1 MLVTIPTIT
10 MAATYMAGVIMGKFT
25 TAPHFVILSVDNIFD
40 DKSYRK
46 LGNLNSSLPPPETR
60 VALAR
65 KGRSWVG
72 CGMNIV
78 DLRPG
83 LQVLHPQ
90 FGLGEVKVLTE
101 TNAEV
106 LFNEGRKTLAGQ
118 QVAELKQ
125 AEPRA
130 RIEGLEKPLRDLI
143 AEVVGVTAEKLNLI
157 VDREEFTPQLA
168 PKWVGGK
175 VVLHPNDATLATK
188 EIELEIFFRKIV
200 LVRDYLRVLEQKINA
215 HPKLNDAERV
225 ELQYYITKSY
235 GSLTTFNL
243 LFKEK
248 EQTF

>member
-1 MLVTIPTIT
+1 M
-10 MAATYMAGVIMGKFT
+10 
-25 TAPHFVILSVDNIFD
+25 NIF
-40 DKSYRK
+40 
-46 LGNLNSSLPPPETR
+46 
-60 VALAR
+60 
-65 KGRSWVG
+65 
-72 CGMNIV
+72 

-90 FGLGEVKVLTE
+90 YGLGEVKLLTE
-101 TNAEV
+101 KTAEV
-106 LFNEGRKTLAGQ
+106 LFNEGRKTLTEEL
-118 QVAELKQ
+118 VRELKP

-130 RIEGLEKPLRDLI
+130 RLEGLEKPLRDLI
-143 AEVVGVTAEKLNLI
+143 AEVVDVTAEKLNLK
-157 VDREEFTPQLA
+157 VDTEEFSPQLA
-168 PKWVGGK
+168 PRWEGGRI
-175 VVLHPNDATLATK
+175 VLHPKDTGLSTK
-188 EIELEIFFRKIV
+188 EIELEVFFRKVV